1 MSRYAVRSLILTTV
15 FGLGLVSLRGEPI
28 PARHPRG
35 VAASEIKRLIEQLGD
50 DHFRTR
56 ERATQDLIEL
66 GRAALP
72 LVQAAMD
79 HRDAEIAN
87 RAQRI
92 AAEIQASP
100 GYLVEILSEG
110 DSKLRL
116 EAASGL
122 ERLGPDARDALPAL
136 VEALKDSD
144 ENVREAVVS
153 AIVAIDPY
161 HTAIEQHVPAKAHV
175 EGKYG
180 RLLRRFKAPQD
191 RQSYTEF
198 RDYGFYQACDW
209 SGHTGI
215 PAGYWV
221 YCYPYWYVWK
231 EQGNKEVV
239 NRAP

>member
-1 MSRYAVRSLILTTV
+1 MSPCAARWLSLACVL
-15 FGLGLVSLRGEPI
+15 FLGLGLLHGDPMAVRPGNSI
-28 PARHPRG
+28 
-35 VAASEIKRLIEQLGD
+35 AANHIKQLIDQLGD

-92 AAEIQASP
+92 VTEIQASQS
-100 GYLVEILSEG
+100 YLISILSENDPRRRQEG
-110 DSKLRL
+110 
-116 EAASGL
+116 AAGL
-122 ERLGPDARDALPAL
+122 ERLGPDAKEALPAL
-136 VEALKDSD
+136 VEALKDNDD
-144 ENVREAVVS
+144 EVREAVVS

-161 HTAIEQHVPAKAHV
+161 NAAIEEFVPTKAHV
-175 EGKYG
+175 DGKYV
-180 RLLRRFKAPQD
+180 RLLRRFKMPQD

-209 SGHTGI
+209 AGHTGI

-221 YCYPYWYVWK
+221 YSYPYWYVWK
-231 EQGNKEVV
+231 DQANKEQV
-239 NRAP
+239 NQGQ